1 MTNKKISSVVYS
13 PAVLDL
19 FHYGHL
25 QSLKFAESQGD
36 YYICGILTDK
46 AAQYY
51 KKKLVSNF
59 NERKAIAS
67 SLKFIDEIMVQD
79 DIDPTKNLKKI
90 SKRFKDAKI
99 ILVHG
104 NDWRKIPGEDF
115 VKSINGKI
123 LTHPYYTGL
132 SDFKI
137 ISRLL
142 ERYKDKFSTFE
153 DFVGY
158 FQLKDFTY
166 FNPRKLKGT
175 IFASKADTLRFL
187 KPLLKK
193 SNIEEM
199 LVFTVLDWKEE
210 KHELI
215 RKIKKTFKKSKIAV
229 RSSALNE
236 DASEGSMAGYF
247 HSELNVPAD
256 NFARI
261 EAAVQNVVNS
271 YNEKKSDFMINQ
283 VLVQQFMENAALS
296 GVAFTRTIENWP
308 YYVIN
313 YDESGSTDS
322 VTKGIE
328 NKSIK
333 ISRFCDPRGYPKK
346 FASLME
352 AIKEI
357 EAIIPNMA
365 LDMEFAIK
373 KSGEVTI
380 FQVRPLTVNL
390 GVQIED
396 TKIREPIKELKAR
409 FINLSKRK
417 IHIAGGNNIFGDMPD
432 WNPAEIIGDSPN
444 HLDYSLYDYVI
455 TGSVWHQARTSQG
468 YTNVNP
474 AKLVVLFGNKPYV
487 DVRNTFNSFIP
498 AGISRPL
505 MEKLMEFYFNKLKK
519 NPELQDKVEFEIV
532 YTCYDLSFDKR
543 AKELADFGFSPNEI
557 NEIRNNLISLTNNLI
572 KASKNSIWK
581 DMNEVFQMENK
592 RQEIR
597 SQHKKEF
604 KQLLKNAKELLDDC
618 KINGTL
624 QFSRLARLAFIG
636 SILLKSMVKEH
647 ITTQDFYDSF
657 LNSINTVAKK
667 MNNDFNFFI
676 QGNISIAEFL
686 KYYGHL
692 RPGTYDIT
700 SARYD
705 RNPQIFKSLNAPK
718 VQQGNQ
724 TKFLPDA
731 AVMEKISKSLKN
743 KGIDVNAE
751 DFLEFAKSAIESR
764 ELSKFEFTKS
774 LSDAI
779 ELIAE
784 AGELLGFSRAEI
796 ANLDMEIIF
805 GSINMKE
812 NKATELWRNTIK
824 NRMESRA
831 INEFLALPPIIFSEN
846 DFDVVSYYSSRPNFI
861 TQKQVEAELANIDS
875 HKYRDSDL
883 KGKILM
889 LENGDPGYDWIFTK
903 GPAGLITKY
912 GGVSSHMSI
921 RSAEFG
927 LPAAIGCGE
936 IFDKIKSC
944 KSIMLDCKQKKI
956 IPLN

>member
-1 MTNKKISSVVYS
+1 MIKKKIISVVYS

-25 QSLKFAESQGD
+25 QSLKFAKSQGD

-59 NERKAIAS
+59 KERKAIAS
-67 SLKFIDEIMVQD
+67 SIKFIDEIMVQD
-79 DIDPTKNLKKI
+79 DTDPTKNLKKI
-90 SKRFKDAKI
+90 FQRFKDAKI

-137 ISRLL
+137 ISKLL

-166 FNPRKLKGT
+166 FNPRTLKGT

-193 SNIEEM
+193 SNIEDM

-210 KHELI
+210 KRELI
-215 RKIKKTFKKSKIAV
+215 KKINKTFKKSKIAV

-236 DASEGSMAGYF
+236 DSSEGSMAGYF

-256 NFARI
+256 SFAKI

-296 GVAFTRTIENWP
+296 GVAFTRTIENLP

-333 ISRFCDPRGYPKK
+333 ISRFCDPREYPRK

-352 AIKEI
+352 SIKEI
-357 EAIIPNMA
+357 EAIIPNIA
-365 LDMEFAIK
+365 LDIEFAVK

-396 TKIREPIKELKAR
+396 AKIRESIKELKAR

-417 IHIAGGNNIFGDMPD
+417 AHLAGDSNIFGDMPD

-468 YTNVNP
+468 YADVSP

-505 MEKLMEFYFNKLKK
+505 MEKLMNFYFSKLKK

-543 AKELADFGFSPNEI
+543 AKELEDFGFSKKET

-572 KASKNSIWK
+572 RSSKNSIWK
-581 DMNEVFQMENK
+581 DMNDVFQMENK
-592 RQEIR
+592 RQEVR
-597 SQHKKEF
+597 SRHKKEV
-604 KQLLKNAKELLDDC
+604 KQLLKNAKELLDGC

-636 SILLKSMVKEH
+636 NILLKSMVAEH
-647 ITTQDFYDSF
+647 TITQDVYDSF

-667 MNNDFNFFI
+667 MNSEFNLFI
-676 QGNISIAEFL
+676 RGKISLEEFL
-686 KYYGHL
+686 KHHGHL

-705 RNPQIFKSLNAPK
+705 RNPKIFKSLNAPN
-718 VQQGNQ
+718 VQHDSRTNL
-724 TKFLPDA
+724 LPDA
-731 AVMEKISKSLKN
+731 AVMKKISKSLKN
-743 KGIDVNAE
+743 NGIDANAE
-751 DFLEFAKSAIESR
+751 DFLNFAKSAIEAR

-784 AGELLGFSRAEI
+784 AGELLGFSRAKL
-796 ANLDMEIIF
+796 ANLDTETLF

-812 NKATELWRNTIK
+812 SKSTGLWADTIK

-861 TQKQVEAELANIDS
+861 TQKRVEADLANIDS

-883 KGKILM
+883 KGKIIM

-912 GGVSSHMSI
+912 GGVASHMSI

-944 KSIMLDCKQKKI
+944 KSLMLDCRQKKI
-956 IPLN
+956 MPLN